1 MNHHRNGL
9 MQLQRDDQEAKI
21 RELKRKQLEFYKK
34 QKVCETF
41 ATLTVISSF
50 ATFSLYVIF
59 QYGFDYLFS
68 PQYSIIYKNSTV
80 APSIGENISLIC
92 RTDDYWEWCR

>member
-1 MNHHRNGL
+1 

-50 ATFSLYVIF
+50 ASMFHVSKIF
-59 QYGFDYLFS
+59 YHHLMDMRF
-68 PQYSIIYKNSTV
+68 V
-80 APSIGENISLIC
+80 
-92 RTDDYWEWCR
+92 

>member
-1 MNHHRNGL
+1 

-50 ATFSLYVIF
+50 ASMFHASKVFYHHLMDMRFFEIF
-59 QYGFDYLFS
+59 LELLFADNGQCS
-68 PQYSIIYKNSTV
+68 V
-80 APSIGENISLIC
+80 
-92 RTDDYWEWCR
+92 TD